1 MKSIRPNSKELLK
14 LCNRGFDIKKS
25 VREKVSNIL
34 EDVRLRGDDAL
45 IKYTKRFDNVKM
57 KTRQLKVTAGEIN
70 GAYQDMDPSLVS
82 SFKIAIENITQFYRK
97 QLKKSWKIKNQD
109 GIMLGEKIT
118 PLENVGIY
126 IPAGTAPLVS
136 TVYMTVIPAKIAG
149 VKRMVIITPPNE
161 YASVH
166 PYILVMAN
174 LLGVNEIYKAG
185 GAQAIAALAFGT
197 KTIPRVDKI
206 VGPGNIFVS
215 EAKRQVFGFVDI
227 DMLAGPSEVVVI
239 ADDSANPEYVA
250 ADLAAQSEH
259 LMGLSVLITK
269 SKKLANFIRQQPFK
283 GYIVLVKNL
292 KEAAEIAN
300 RIAPEHLQ
308 LMVKDP
314 VKLSKLIIN
323 AGCILLGEYTPTAL
337 SDYIA
342 GPSHV
347 LPTGGSAKF
356 FSGLSVWDFLKGMHV
371 VSYSKRALESVKNDI
386 EKIAA
391 LEGLNKHIES
401 VKKRFT

>member
-1 MKSIRPNSKELLK
+1 MKLIRPNSKELLR
-14 LCNRGFDIKKS
+14 LCSRGFDVKKS

-34 EDVRLRGDDAL
+34 EDVRLRGDDA
-45 IKYTKRFDNVKM
+45 IVKYTRRFDNVKI
-57 KTRQLKVTAGEIN
+57 KTRQLKVSAGEIN

-82 SFKIAIENITQFYRK
+82 SFKVAIENITKFYKK
-97 QLKKSWKIKNQD
+97 QLKKSWKIKHQD
-109 GIMLGEKIT
+109 GVMLGEKIT
-118 PLENVGIY
+118 PLESVGIY

-149 VKRMVIITPPNE
+149 VKRIAIITPPNE

-174 LLGVNEIYKAG
+174 LLGINEIYKAG
-185 GAQAIAALAFGT
+185 GAQAIGAFAFGT
-197 KTIPRVDKI
+197 KTIPKVDKI

-227 DMLAGPSEVVVI
+227 DMMAGPSEVVII
-239 ADDSANPEYVA
+239 ADESVNPEYIL
-250 ADLAAQSEH
+250 ADMAAQSEH
-259 LMGLSVLITK
+259 LMGMSILITK
-269 SKKLANFIRQQPFK
+269 SKKLANVIKQQPLK
-283 GYIVLVKNL
+283 GYVVAVKSL
-292 KEAAEIAN
+292 KEAADIAN
-300 RIAPEHLQ
+300 KLAPEHLQ

-314 VKLSKLIIN
+314 MKLSKLIVN

-347 LPTGGSAKF
+347 LPTGGSARF
-356 FSGLSVWDFLKGMHV
+356 FSGLSIWDFLKGIHI
-371 VSYSKRALESVKNDI
+371 VSYSKRALEGVKNDI

-401 VKKRFT
+401 VKKRFQ

>member
-1 MKSIRPNSKELLK
+1 MKSIRPNSKELSK
-14 LCNRGFDIKKS
+14 IYNRGFNIKKN
-25 VREKVSNIL
+25 VREKVGEII
-34 EDVRLRGDDAL
+34 EDIRSRGDDAL
-45 IKYTKRFDNVKM
+45 VKYTKRFDAIKM
-57 KTRQLKVTAGEIN
+57 KTRQIRVTTGEIN

-82 SFKIAIENITQFYRK
+82 SFKLAIDNISKFYKK
-97 QLKKSWKIKNQD
+97 QLKKSWKIKHQD
-109 GIMLGEKIT
+109 GIMLGERIT
-118 PLENVGIY
+118 PLESVGIY

-149 VKRMVIITPPNE
+149 VKRIVIITPPNE

-174 LLGVNEIYKAG
+174 LLGINEIYKAG

-239 ADDSANPEYVA
+239 ADDSVNPEYVA
-250 ADLAAQSEH
+250 ADMAAQSEH
-259 LMGLSVLITK
+259 LMGLSILITK
-269 SKKLANFIRQQPFK
+269 SKKLANFIKQQPIK
-283 GYIVLVKNL
+283 GYVVVVKSL

-300 RIAPEHLQ
+300 RIAPEHIQ

-314 VKLSKLIIN
+314 IKLSKSIYN
-323 AGCILLGEYTPTAL
+323 AGCVLLGEYTPTAL

-347 LPTGGSAKF
+347 LPTAGTARF
-356 FSGLSVWDFLKGMHV
+356 FSGLSIWDFLKGIHI
-371 VSYSKRALESVKNDI
+371 VSYSKKALDLVKNDI
-386 EKIAA
+386 ERIAS

-401 VKKRFT
+401 VKKRFI

>member
-185 GAQAIAALAFGT
+185 RAQAIAALAFGT

>member
-1 MKSIRPNSKELLK
+1 MKLIRPKSKELLR
-14 LCNRGFDIKKS
+14 LYNRGFDVKKS
-25 VREKVSNIL
+25 VRKKVSNII

-45 IKYTKRFDNVKM
+45 VKYTRRFDNVKI
-57 KTRQLKVTAGEIN
+57 KSRQIRVTTGEIN

-97 QLKKSWKIKNQD
+97 QLKKSWKIKHHD

-118 PLENVGIY
+118 PMENVGIY

-149 VKRMVIITPPNE
+149 VKRIAIITPPNE

-174 LLGVNEIYKAG
+174 LLGIDEIYKGG

-197 KTIPRVDKI
+197 RTIPRVDKI

-227 DMLAGPSEVVVI
+227 DMLAGPSEVVII
-239 ADDSANPEYVA
+239 ADDSVNPEYVA
-250 ADLAAQSEH
+250 ADMAAQSEH
-259 LMGLSVLITK
+259 LMGLSILITR
-269 SKKLANFIRQQPFK
+269 SKRMANSIKQQPFK
-283 GYIVLVKNL
+283 GYIVPVKSL
-292 KEAAEIAN
+292 QEAADIAN

-314 VKLSKLIIN
+314 VKLSKLIKN
-323 AGCILLGEYTPTAL
+323 AGCILLGEHTPTAL

-356 FSGLSVWDFLKGMHV
+356 FSGLSIWDFLKGIHV

-386 EKIAA
+386 ERIAS

-401 VKKRFT
+401 VKKRFV